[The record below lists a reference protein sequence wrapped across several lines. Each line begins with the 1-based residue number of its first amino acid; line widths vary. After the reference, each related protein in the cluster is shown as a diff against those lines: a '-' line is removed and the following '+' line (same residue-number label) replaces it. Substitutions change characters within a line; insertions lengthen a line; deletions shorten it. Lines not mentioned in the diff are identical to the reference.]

1 MIFYAKLCFYML
13 HYHCFA
19 VVPYNP
25 FLLCIGIFQYTF
37 NRHNSS
43 RRRKNQPSTSMRK
56 RTYNVDAVSE
66 MLDLPSSILYGM
78 IINGKITVMK
88 IGKR

>member
-1 MIFYAKLCFYML
+1 ML

-25 FLLCIGIFQYTF
+25 FLLCMGIFQ
-37 NRHNSS
+37 NIHSIDIIVAEGE
-43 RRRKNQPSTSMRK
+43 KNQPSTSMRK
-56 RTYNVDAVSE
+56 RAYNVDAVSE

>member
-1 MIFYAKLCFYML
+1 
-13 HYHCFA
+13 
-19 VVPYNP
+19 
-25 FLLCIGIFQYTF
+25 
-37 NRHNSS
+37 
-43 RRRKNQPSTSMRK
+43 MRK
-56 RTYNVDAVSE
+56 RAYNVDAVSE